1 MSPCSCG
8 PGTHHPSCLLRTL
21 QPGQRVT
28 ATFSPLSRGTY
39 QITGVLKD
47 DPAGLLLGGWEMVRL
62 ANGDAPT
69 YLRSVELASDDTQDE
84 PTPGP
89 HSWQVD
95 EPALLSGI
103 PDHIYHG
110 GLVRTPGPQVS
121 QSGLKLL
128 IPPSTPAHF
137 RYQQTAPPQTKRAFD
152 IGRAAHTMALGVGEP
167 MAACPAEYLSID
179 GKMTTTKAKSWAY
192 LRREEGVVPLTPT
205 DYDMVMRMADAL
217 VAHDRIAEV
226 LTDPDKQPEVSAYAP
241 HPVGMWLRGRFD
253 LMGGRLWDYKT
264 TGTSADP
271 DAFRKTAW
279 SYGYHLQ
286 DEVYRLLH
294 ELVTGTRPDP
304 LVFIVQEKTAPYL
317 VSTPTLDG
325 QFSDLARRQL
335 DDALALYAE
344 CAAADHWPGY
354 PDEIVTISP
363 PAFVLRELEQTT
375 TTETAEWLLSDLEG
389 ILR

>member
-1 MSPCSCG
+1 MTADWVVTG
-8 PGTHHPSCLLRTL
+8 PTL
-21 QPGQRVT
+21 
-28 ATFSPLSRGTY
+28 
-39 QITGVLKD
+39 IKD
-47 DPAGLLLGGWEMVRL
+47 L
-62 ANGDAPT
+62 
-69 YLRSVELASDDTQDE
+69 
-84 PTPGP
+84 
-89 HSWQVD
+89 
-95 EPALLSGI
+95 
-103 PDHIYHG
+103 PDHVYHG
-110 GLVRTPGPQVS
+110 GLVCTPGPQVS
-121 QSGLKLL
+121 QSALKLL

-241 HPVGMWLRGRFD
+241 DAASGVWLRGRFD
-253 LMGGRLWDYKT
+253 LMGGALYDYKT
-264 TGTSADP
+264 AALASP
-271 DAFRKTAW
+271 DGFGKSAW
-279 SYGYHLQ
+279 SYGYHVQ
-286 DEVYRLLH
+286 SAMYRRLY
-294 ELVTGTRPDP
+294 ELVIGVDP
-304 LVFIVQEKTAPYL
+304 GPMTFLVQEKTPPYL
-317 VSTPTLDG
+317 VGVYTLDAG
-325 QFSDLARRQL
+325 FDAIATRQL
-335 DDALALYAE
+335 DDALSLLARCSE
-344 CAAADHWPGY
+344 ADHWPGY

-363 PAFVLRELEQTT
+363 PSFVLRDLEQTA